1 MRATI
6 ATWLP
11 ASIASRVC
19 RPEADISFLTRI
31 LFAAYFLEAGLILVV
46 APWSG
51 FWDRNLFLSSIP
63 ALEQMLANPFAR
75 GAVSGVGAITV
86 IAGLAELS
94 GLVSRRNRSSHES
107 PRSPALAPA
116 GGSRPCRVRSSP
128 W

>member
-86 IAGLAELS
+86 LAGLAELS

-107 PRSPALAPA
+107 PRVQP
-116 GGSRPCRVRSSP
+116 
-128 W
+128 